1 MINPTE
7 SDVLHADRSRPLVRL
22 CRSIL
27 LARSRYHGI
36 DWSLQGQTLHAIRP
50 QKHDA
55 VRECLPALRERY
67 DDDLHDVL
75 YPEGRPVNEVA
86 IPAEL
91 DIAQCFKGLHRQT
104 GLKAVI
110 ESKAILSALANSAG
124 RS

>member
-1 MINPTE
+1 MIDPTE
-7 SDVLHADRSRPLVRL
+7 SDARDADRNRPLARL

-36 DWSLQGQTLHAIRP
+36 DWSLQGQALYAVRS

-55 VRECLPALRERY
+55 MRECLPALRERY

-75 YPEGRPVNEVA
+75 HPEGRPVNEVA

-91 DIAQCFKGLHRQT
+91 TLLNVSKGYI
-104 GLKAVI
+104 GKPA
-110 ESKAILSALANSAG
+110 
-124 RS
+124 

>member
-1 MINPTE
+1 MIDPTE
-7 SDVLHADRSRPLVRL
+7 SDAQHADRNRPLVRL
-22 CRSIL
+22 CDSIL

-36 DWSLQGQTLHAIRP
+36 DWSLQGQALYAVRS

-75 YPEGRPVNEVA
+75 HPEGRPVNEVA

-91 DIAQCFKGLHRQT
+91 TLLNVSKGYI
-104 GLKAVI
+104 GKPA
-110 ESKAILSALANSAG
+110 
-124 RS
+124 